1 MDAELQKA
9 VTGLGEAREKLRDE
23 VAAPLRAGRDRF
35 PEADEHLLLGAL
47 AAVVESLEEIA
58 LVAVERRSTHVTSG
72 PVKVAHDNL
81 GSASE
86 RLREAER
93 QSGRQNGRQG
103 GRQGGRE
110 GGLNA

>member
-23 VAAPLRAGRDRF
+23 VATPLRARRDRF

-58 LVAVERRSTHVTSG
+58 LVAVERRSTHFTSS
-72 PVKVAHDNL
+72 PAKVAHDNL
-81 GSASE
+81 GRASE

-93 QSGRQNGRQG
+93 QSGRQAEGRA
-103 GRQGGRE
+103 
-110 GGLNA
+110 GLNA